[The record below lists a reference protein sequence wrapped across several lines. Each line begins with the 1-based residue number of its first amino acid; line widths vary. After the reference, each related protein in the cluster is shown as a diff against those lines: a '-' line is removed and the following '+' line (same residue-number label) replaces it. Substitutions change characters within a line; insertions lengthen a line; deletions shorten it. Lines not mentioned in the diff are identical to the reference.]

1 MVVHLFRCFQEVRV
15 NSLFSLC
22 VFRKISK
29 VRLLSSSVMDPNLSA
44 KDLRQMFVDFF
55 VEKHEHTFVPSSS
68 TIPHEDPT
76 LLFANA
82 GMNQFKSIF
91 LGSVDPN
98 SDFFK
103 LKRAANSQKCIRAG
117 GKHNDLDDVGK
128 DVYHHTFF
136 EMLGNWSFGNYF
148 KKEAIEFAWE
158 LLTVKYGMPKDRLY
172 VTYFGGEEGLD
183 SDEETRQLWISMG
196 LAPERV
202 LPFGMKDNFWE
213 MGETGP
219 CGPCSEIHYDRI
231 GGRDAAFLVNMDDPT
246 VLEVWNLVF
255 IQFNR
260 EADGSLKTLPSKH
273 VDTGMGLE
281 RLTSITQGKL
291 SNYDTDLFQPFF
303 EAIHK
308 GTGVRRYQGLVGP
321 EDRDGIDMAYRVVA
335 DHIRTLTMAITDG
348 GKPDNTGRGYVLRRI
363 LRRCVRFATEKLNCP
378 PGFVSSLVL
387 VAVDSLGEFF
397 PEVTK
402 DPQQVMDTINE
413 EEAQFLKTLARGRR
427 LFDRTVSKLT
437 DKLIPGDVAWRL
449 YDTYGFPVDL
459 TQLMAEE
466 RGLTVDMATYEE
478 SKRKAQEIARGK
490 GSGNDEGITLDVH
503 AINKLQK
510 EFNLAPTDDK
520 VKYKYTSDEDGNY
533 VFEPVVGTV
542 KAIIFQKEFVN
553 EVTSGSHCGV
563 LLDKTCF
570 YAEQG
575 GQIYDQGF
583 MTKEDDEEVEFSVSN
598 VQVHGGYVLHVG
610 AIEGTLK
617 VGDMLKCQI
626 DEQRRRVVMNN
637 HTATHV
643 LNFSLRKE
651 LGEADQRGSLVAPD
665 RLRFDFTAKGAM
677 TTEQIKN
684 TELTSQ
690 DIVSKNMAV
699 FAKEVPLA
707 LAKDIQ
713 GLRAI
718 FEEVYPDPVRVLSIG
733 SPFDD
738 LQEDPQ
744 AGYKYSVEFCG
755 GTHLQRTGHMKT
767 FVLVS
772 EEAISKGIRRIV
784 ALTGSEALK
793 AEKKCNLLETKVE
806 DIQSRVQDKINEG
819 GLKIKETSQEIAR
832 ITEDISGSVIS
843 AWRKD
848 EMRTKLKAVKKLVDD
863 AEKEKKNAMM
873 QQAMDKAKAIIEA
886 DGNRSFVVDVFD
898 AGSNQKILDAA
909 LKQFKTL
916 APTTATLLF
925 SVDEENSK
933 IICLAQVP
941 KEAIQQGLKADEWV
955 KSVSDLL
962 GGKCG
967 GKDVSAQGSGPNV
980 GCIDKA
986 VEIASKFAEQKL

>member
-1 MVVHLFRCFQEVRV
+1 MILNRYFGANRFISSL
-15 NSLFSLC
+15 NSI
-22 VFRKISK
+22 VFRRLSK
-29 VRLLSSSVMDPNLSA
+29 NSSPSLSTMDPNLSA

-55 VEKHEHTFVPSSS
+55 VEKYEHTFVPSSS

-82 GMNQFKSIF
+82 GMNQYKSIF
-91 LGSVDPN
+91 LGTVDPN
-98 SDFFK
+98 SDFSK

-136 EMLGNWSFGNYF
+136 EMLGNWSFGDYF
-148 KKEAIEFAWE
+148 KKEAIEWAWE

-172 VTYFGGEEGLD
+172 VTYFGGEEGLE
-183 SDEETRQLWISMG
+183 SDEETRQFWLNMG
-196 LAPERV
+196 LPPERV

-219 CGPCSEIHYDRI
+219 CGPCSEIHFDRI
-231 GGRDAAFLVNMDDPT
+231 GGRDAASLVNMDDPT

-260 EADGSLKTLPSKH
+260 ETDGSLKSLPSKH

-281 RLTSITQGKL
+281 RLTSITQGKM

-303 EAIHK
+303 ETIHK
-308 GTGVRRYQGLVGP
+308 ATGVRPYQGFVGP
-321 EDRDGIDMAYRVVA
+321 EDKDGIDMAYRVVA

-378 PGFVSSLVL
+378 PGFVATLVS
-387 VAVDSLGEFF
+387 VAVDTLGEFF

-402 DPQQVMDTINE
+402 DPQQVMDVINE
-413 EEAQFLKTLARGRR
+413 EETQFLKTLARGRK

-437 DKLIPGDVAWRL
+437 DQVIPGDVAWRL

-466 RGLTVDMATYEE
+466 RGLTVDMGMYEE
-478 SKRKAQEIARGK
+478 CKKTAQEIARGK
-490 GSGNDEGITLDVH
+490 GSGNDDSITLDVH

-510 EFNLAPTDDK
+510 EFNLYPTDESP
-520 VKYKYTSDEDGNY
+520 KYKYTSDAEGNY

-542 KAIIFQKEFVN
+542 KAIIYEKEFVN

-563 LLDKTCF
+563 VMDRTCF

-583 MTKEDDEEVEFSVSN
+583 MTKEGDEEVEFSVTN
-598 VQVHGGYVLHVG
+598 VQIHGGYVLHVG
-610 AIEGTLK
+610 AIEGTLR
-617 VGDMLKCQI
+617 VGDQMKCQI
-626 DEQRRRVVMNN
+626 DEQRRRVTMNN

-665 RLRFDFTAKGAM
+665 KLRFDFTAKGAM

-690 DIVSKNMAV
+690 DIVSRNMPV
-699 FAKEVPLA
+699 FATEVTLA
-707 LAKDIQ
+707 VAKDIQ

-733 SPFDD
+733 SSFAD

-755 GTHLQRTGHMKT
+755 GTHLQRSGHMQS

-784 ALTGSEALK
+784 ALTGPEALK
-793 AEKKCNLLETKVE
+793 AEKKCHLLEEQVE
-806 DIQSRVQDKINEG
+806 KIQNLVQEKMKNG
-819 GLKIKETSQEIAR
+819 SLNIKGTSQEIAR
-832 ITEDISGSVIS
+832 LTEDLSAAVIS

-863 AEKEKKNAMM
+863 ADRAKKNAMM
-873 QQAMDKAKAIIEA
+873 QQAVDKAKAMIAE
-886 DGNRSFVVDVFD
+886 DSNRTFVVDVFD
-898 AGSNQKILDAA
+898 AGSNQKVLDAA
-909 LKQFKTL
+909 LKQFKSL
-916 APTTATLLF
+916 APKTAALLF
-925 SVDEENSK
+925 SVDEDNGK

-941 KEAIQQGLKADEWV
+941 KEVIQQGLKADEWV
-955 KSVSDLL
+955 KSVSELL

-967 GKDVSAQGSGPNV
+967 GKDLSAQGSGPNV
-980 GCIDKA
+980 GCLKKA
-986 VEIASKFAEQKL
+986 VETATQFAKQKL

>member
-1 MVVHLFRCFQEVRV
+1 
-15 NSLFSLC
+15 
-22 VFRKISK
+22 
-29 VRLLSSSVMDPNLSA
+29 MDPSLTA

-55 VEKHEHTFVPSSS
+55 VKKYQHTFVPSSS

-82 GMNQFKSIF
+82 GMNQYKPIF
-91 LGSVDPN
+91 LGTVDPN
-98 SDFFK
+98 SDLSK
-103 LKRAANSQKCIRAG
+103 LKRAVNSQKCIRAG

-136 EMLGNWSFGNYF
+136 EMLGNWSFGDYF

-158 LLTVKYGMPKDRLY
+158 LLTVTYGMSKDRLY
-172 VTYFGGEEGLD
+172 VTYFGGAKGLD
-183 SDEETRQLWISMG
+183 SDEDTKQFWLNMG
-196 LAPERV
+196 LPPERV

-219 CGPCSEIHYDRI
+219 CGPCTEIHYDRI

-260 EADGSLKTLPSKH
+260 ESDGGLKSLPSKH

-281 RLTSITQGKL
+281 RLTSITQGKM

-308 GTGVRRYQGLVGP
+308 ATGVRQYQGCVGA
-321 EDRDGIDMAYRVVA
+321 EDKDGIDMAYRVVA
-335 DHIRTLTMAITDG
+335 DHVRTLTMAITDG

-363 LRRCVRFATEKLNCP
+363 LRRCVRYGTEKLNVP
-378 PGFVSSLVL
+378 PGFIASLVS
-387 VAVDSLGEFF
+387 VAVDTLGDFF
-397 PEVTK
+397 PEVKK
-402 DPQQVMDTINE
+402 DPQQVRDVINE
-413 EEAQFLKTLARGRR
+413 EETQFLKTLARGRK

-466 RGLTVDMATYEE
+466 RGLTVDMNVYEE
-478 SKRKAQEIARGK
+478 CKKKAQEIARGK
-490 GSGNDEGITLDVH
+490 GSGSDDAITLDVH

-510 EFNLAPTDDK
+510 DFNLAPTDESA
-520 VKYKYTSDEDGNY
+520 KYNYKSDLDGNY
-533 VFEPVVGTV
+533 VFEPLMGTV
-542 KAIIFQKEFVN
+542 KAIVFEKEFVN
-553 EVTSGSHCGV
+553 EVTTGSHCGV
-563 LLDKTCF
+563 VLDRTSF

-583 MTKEDDEEVEFSVSN
+583 MVKEGDDEVEFSVSN

-610 AIEGTLK
+610 AVEGTLR
-617 VGDMLKCQI
+617 VGDQMKCLI
-626 DEQRRRVVMNN
+626 DEQRRRLTMNN

-651 LGEADQRGSLVAPD
+651 LGEADQRGSMVAPD
-665 RLRFDFTAKGAM
+665 RLRFDFTAKGAL
-677 TTEQIKN
+677 TTEQVKN

-690 DIVSKNMAV
+690 DIVSRNMDV
-699 FAKEVPLA
+699 FAKESSLA
-707 LAKDIQ
+707 MAKDIQ

-718 FEEVYPDPVRVLSIG
+718 FEEVYPDPVRVVSVG
-733 SPFDD
+733 ASFDE
-738 LQEDPQ
+738 LQDDPQ

-755 GTHLQRTGHMKT
+755 GTHLQRTGHMKS

-784 ALTGSEALK
+784 ALTGPEALK
-793 AEKKCNLLETKVE
+793 AEKKCHSLEEQVE
-806 DIQSRVQDKINEG
+806 NIQNVVQQKMKEG
-819 GLKIKETSQEIAR
+819 NLKIKETSQEIAR
-832 ITEDISGSVIS
+832 IGEDISAAVIS

-848 EMRTKLKAVKKLVDD
+848 EMRTKLKVVKKLVDD
-863 AEKEKKNAMM
+863 ADKIKKAAMM
-873 QQAMDKAKAIIEA
+873 QQAVDKAKAMIEA
-886 DGNRSFVVDVFD
+886 DSNRSFVVDVFD
-898 AGSNQKILDAA
+898 AGSNSKILDAA
-909 LKQFKTL
+909 LKQFKSL
-916 APTTATLLF
+916 APKTAALLF

-941 KEAIQQGLKADEWV
+941 KDVIQQGLKADEWV
-955 KSVSDLL
+955 KSVSELI

-967 GKDVSAQGSGPNV
+967 GKDLSAQGSGPNI
-980 GCIDKA
+980 GCLKKA
-986 VEIASKFAEQKL
+986 METATRFAQQKL

>member
-1 MVVHLFRCFQEVRV
+1 
-15 NSLFSLC
+15 
-22 VFRKISK
+22 
-29 VRLLSSSVMDPNLSA
+29 
-44 KDLRQMFVDFF
+44 MFVDFF
-55 VEKHEHTFVPSSS
+55 VEKYKHTFVPSSS

-82 GMNQFKSIF
+82 GMNQYKSIF
-91 LGSVDPN
+91 LGTVDPN
-98 SDFFK
+98 SDFSK
-103 LKRAANSQKCIRAG
+103 LKRAVNSQKCIRAG

-136 EMLGNWSFGNYF
+136 EMLGNWSFGDYF
-148 KKEAIEFAWE
+148 KKEAIEWAWE

-172 VTYFGGEEGLD
+172 VTYFGGAEGLD
-183 SDEETRQLWISMG
+183 SDEDTRQFWLNTG
-196 LAPERV
+196 LPPERV

-219 CGPCSEIHYDRI
+219 CGPCSEIHFDRI
-231 GGRDAAFLVNMDDPT
+231 GGRDAASLVNMDDPT

-260 EADGSLKTLPSKH
+260 EADGSLKSLPSKH

-281 RLTSITQGKL
+281 RLTSITQGKM

-308 GTGVRRYQGLVGP
+308 GTGVRPYQGFVGP
-321 EDRDGIDMAYRVVA
+321 EDKDGIDMAYRVVA

-363 LRRCVRFATEKLNCP
+363 LRRCVRYATEKLNCP
-378 PGFVSSLVL
+378 PGFVSSLVS
-387 VAVDSLGEFF
+387 VAVNSLGEFF
-397 PEVTK
+397 TEVTK
-402 DPQQVMDTINE
+402 DPQQVMDVINE
-413 EEAQFLKTLARGRR
+413 EETQFLKTLARGRK

-437 DKLIPGDVAWRL
+437 DQVIPGDVAWRL

-466 RGLTVDMATYEE
+466 RGLSVDMGMYEE
-478 SKRKAQEIARGK
+478 CRKKAQEIARGK
-490 GSGNDEGITLDVH
+490 GSENNDAITLDVH

-510 EFNLAPTDDK
+510 EFNLDPTDEGP
-520 VKYKYTSDEDGNY
+520 KYKYTSDAEGNY

-542 KAIIFQKEFVN
+542 KAIIFEKEFVN

-563 LLDKTCF
+563 VLDRTCF

-583 MTKEDDEEVEFSVSN
+583 MTKEGDEEVEFSVIN
-598 VQVHGGYVLHVG
+598 VQIHGGYVLHVG
-610 AIEGTLK
+610 AIEGTLR
-617 VGDMLKCQI
+617 VGDQMKCQI
-626 DEQRRRVVMNN
+626 DEQRRRVTMNN

-665 RLRFDFTAKGAM
+665 KLRFDFTAKGAM
-677 TTEQIKN
+677 TTGQIKN

-707 LAKDIQ
+707 MAKDVQ

-718 FEEVYPDPVRVLSIG
+718 FEEVYPDPVRVLSVG
-733 SPFDD
+733 SSFDD

-755 GTHLQRTGHMKT
+755 GTHLQRTGHMQS

-784 ALTGSEALK
+784 ALTGPEALK
-793 AEKKCNLLETKVE
+793 AEKKCHALEEKVE
-806 DIQSRVQDKINEG
+806 KIQNLVEQKMKEG
-819 GLKIKETSQEIAR
+819 GLNIKETSQEIAR
-832 ITEDISGSVIS
+832 LTEDISAAVIS

-848 EMRTKLKAVKKLVDD
+848 EMRTKLKVVKKLVDD
-863 AEKEKKNAMM
+863 ADRTKKSAMM
-873 QQAMDKAKAIIEA
+873 QQAMDKAKAMIEA
-886 DGNRSFVVDVFD
+886 DNNRSFVVDVFD

-909 LKQFKTL
+909 LKQFKSL
-916 APTTATLLF
+916 APKTAALLF

-941 KEAIQQGLKADEWV
+941 KEVIQQGLKADEWV
-955 KSVSDLL
+955 KSVSELL

-967 GKDVSAQGSGPNV
+967 GKDVSAQGSGPNI
-980 GCIDKA
+980 GCIKQA
-986 VEIASKFAEQKL
+986 VETATQFAKQKL

>member
-1 MVVHLFRCFQEVRV
+1 
-15 NSLFSLC
+15 
-22 VFRKISK
+22 
-29 VRLLSSSVMDPNLSA
+29 
-44 KDLRQMFVDFF
+44 MFVDFF
-55 VEKHEHTFVPSSS
+55 VEKYEHTFVPSSS

-82 GMNQFKSIF
+82 GMNQYKSIF
-91 LGSVDPN
+91 LGTVDPN
-98 SDFFK
+98 SDFSK
-103 LKRAANSQKCIRAG
+103 LKRAVNSQKCIRAG

-136 EMLGNWSFGNYF
+136 EMLGNWSFGDYF

-172 VTYFGGEEGLD
+172 VTYFGGADGLE
-183 SDEETRQLWISMG
+183 SDEDTRQFWLNMG
-196 LAPERV
+196 VPPERV

-260 EADGSLKTLPSKH
+260 EADGSLKSLPSKH

-281 RLTSITQGKL
+281 RLTSITQGKM

-308 GTGVRRYQGLVGP
+308 ATGVRPYQGLVGP
-321 EDRDGIDMAYRVVA
+321 EDKDGIDMAYRVVA

-348 GKPDNTGRGYVLRRI
+348 GKPDSTGRGYVLRRI
-363 LRRCVRFATEKLNCP
+363 LRRCVRYATEKLNVP
-378 PGFVSSLVL
+378 PGFVASLVS
-387 VAVDSLGEFF
+387 VAVDTLGEFF

-402 DPQQVMDTINE
+402 DPQQVMDVINE
-413 EEAQFLKTLARGRR
+413 EETQFLKTLARGRK

-437 DKLIPGDVAWRL
+437 DHVIPGDVAWRL

-466 RGLTVDMATYEE
+466 RGLAVDMDMYEE
-478 SKRKAQEIARGK
+478 CKKKAQEIARGK
-490 GSGNDEGITLDVH
+490 GGGNDDAITLDVH

-510 EFNLAPTDDK
+510 EFNLEPTNESP
-520 VKYKYTSDEDGNY
+520 KYIYTSDAEGNY

-542 KAIIFQKEFVN
+542 KAIIFEKEFVN

-563 LLDKTCF
+563 VLDRTCF

-583 MTKEDDEEVEFSVSN
+583 LTKEGDEEVEFSVTN
-598 VQVHGGYVLHVG
+598 VQIHGGYVLHVG
-610 AIEGTLK
+610 AIEGTLR
-617 VGDMLKCQI
+617 VGDQMKCLI

-665 RLRFDFTAKGAM
+665 KLRFDFTAKGAM

-690 DIVSKNMAV
+690 DIVSRNMAV
-699 FAKEVPLA
+699 FAKEVSLA
-707 LAKDIQ
+707 MAKDIQ

-733 SPFDD
+733 SSFDD

-755 GTHLQRTGHMKT
+755 GTHLQRTGHMNS
-767 FVLVS
+767 FVIVS

-784 ALTGSEALK
+784 ALTGPEALK
-793 AEKKCNLLETKVE
+793 AEKKCHSLEQQVEKIQNL
-806 DIQSRVQDKINEG
+806 VQGNMKDG

-832 ITEDISGSVIS
+832 LTEDINAAVIS

-848 EMRTKLKAVKKLVDD
+848 EMRTNLKAVKKLVDD
-863 AEKEKKNAMM
+863 ADKTKKNAMM
-873 QQAMDKAKAIIEA
+873 QQAVDKAKAMIDA
-886 DGNRSFVVDVFD
+886 DNNRSFVVDVFD

-909 LKQFKTL
+909 LKQFKSL
-916 APTTATLLF
+916 APKTAALLF

-941 KEAIQQGLKADEWV
+941 KDVIQQGLKADEWV
-955 KSVSDLL
+955 KSVSELL

-967 GKDVSAQGSGPNV
+967 GKDLSAQGSGPNIS
-980 GCIDKA
+980 CIRKA
-986 VEIASKFAEQKL
+986 VETATQFAKQKLYN

>member
-1 MVVHLFRCFQEVRV
+1 
-15 NSLFSLC
+15 
-22 VFRKISK
+22 
-29 VRLLSSSVMDPNLSA
+29 MDPNLSA
-44 KDLRQMFVDFF
+44 KDLRQMYVDFF
-55 VEKHEHTFVPSSS
+55 VKKHEHTFVPSSS
-68 TIPHEDPT
+68 TIPHDDPT

-82 GMNQFKSIF
+82 GMNQYKPIF
-91 LGSVDPN
+91 LGTVDPN
-98 SDFFK
+98 SDLSK
-103 LKRAANSQKCIRAG
+103 LKRAVNSQKCIRAG

-136 EMLGNWSFGNYF
+136 EMLGNWSFGDYF

-172 VTYFGGEEGLD
+172 VTYFGGAEGLE
-183 SDEETRQLWISMG
+183 SDEDTKQFWIDIG
-196 LAPERV
+196 VPPERV
-202 LPFGMKDNFWE
+202 LPFDMKDNFWE

-219 CGPCSEIHYDRI
+219 CGPCTEIHYDRI
-231 GGRDAAFLVNMDDPT
+231 GGRDAAYLVNMDDPT

-260 EADGSLKTLPSKH
+260 ESDGSLKSLPNKH

-281 RLTSITQGKL
+281 RLVSITQGKM

-308 GTGVRRYQGLVGP
+308 ATGVRPYQGLVGA
-321 EDRDGIDMAYRVVA
+321 EDKDGIDMAYRVVA
-335 DHIRTLTMAITDG
+335 DHVRTLTMAITDG

-363 LRRCVRFATEKLNCP
+363 LRRCVRFGTEKLNVP
-378 PGFVSSLVL
+378 PGFIASLVS
-387 VAVDSLGEFF
+387 VAVDTLGDFF
-397 PEVTK
+397 PEVKK
-402 DPQQVMDTINE
+402 DPQQVKDVINE
-413 EEAQFLKTLARGRR
+413 EETQFLKTLARGRK

-437 DKLIPGDVAWRL
+437 DKQIPGDVAWRL

-466 RGLTVDMATYEE
+466 RGLTVDMNVYEE
-478 SKRKAQEIARGK
+478 CKKKAQEIARGK
-490 GSGNDEGITLDVH
+490 GSGNDDAITLDVH

-510 EFNLAPTDDK
+510 DFNLAPTDESP
-520 VKYKYTSDEDGNY
+520 KYNYKSDSEGNY
-533 VFEPVVGTV
+533 VFEPVIGTV
-542 KAIIFQKEFVN
+542 KAIMFEKEFVN
-553 EVTSGSHCGV
+553 EVTSHHCGV
-563 LLDKTCF
+563 VLDRSCF

-583 MTKEDDEEVEFSVSN
+583 MVKEGDDEVEFAVSN

-610 AIEGTLK
+610 AVEGTLR
-617 VGDMLKCQI
+617 VGDQMKCQI
-626 DEQRRRVVMNN
+626 DEQRRRLTMNN

-665 RLRFDFTAKGAM
+665 RLRFDFTAKSAM

-690 DIVSKNMAV
+690 DIVSRNMDV
-699 FAKEVPLA
+699 FAKESSLA
-707 LAKDIQ
+707 MAKDIQ

-733 SPFDD
+733 ASFDE
-738 LQEDPQ
+738 LQDDPQ

-755 GTHLQRTGHMKT
+755 GTHLQQTGHMNS

-784 ALTGSEALK
+784 ALTGPEALK
-793 AEKKCNLLETKVE
+793 AEKKCNSLEEQVE
-806 DIQSRVQDKINEG
+806 NIQNLVQQKMKEG

-832 ITEDISGSVIS
+832 IGEDISAAVIS

-848 EMRTKLKAVKKLVDD
+848 EMRTKLKSVKKLVDD
-863 AEKEKKNAMM
+863 ADKTRKNAMM
-873 QQAMDKAKAIIEA
+873 QQAVDKAKAMIEA
-886 DGNRSFVVDVFD
+886 DPNRSFVVDVFD
-898 AGSNQKILDAA
+898 AGSNQKVLDAA
-909 LKQFKTL
+909 LKQFKSL
-916 APTTATLLF
+916 APKTAALLF

-941 KEAIQQGLKADEWV
+941 KEVIKQGLKADEWV
-955 KSVSDLL
+955 KSVSELI

-967 GKDVSAQGSGPNV
+967 GKDLSAQGSGPNI
-980 GCIDKA
+980 GCVKKA
-986 VEIASKFAEQKL
+986 VETATQFAQQKL

>member
-1 MVVHLFRCFQEVRV
+1 
-15 NSLFSLC
+15 
-22 VFRKISK
+22 
-29 VRLLSSSVMDPNLSA
+29 MDPNLSA
-44 KDLRQMFVDFF
+44 KDLRNIFVDFF

-68 TIPHEDPT
+68 TVPHEDPT

-91 LGSVDPN
+91 LGTVDPN
-98 SDFFK
+98 SEFSK
-103 LKRAANSQKCIRAG
+103 LKRAVNSQKCIRAG

-172 VTYFGGEEGLD
+172 VTYFGGEQELE
-183 SDEETRQLWISMG
+183 SDEETRQLWLSMG
-196 LAPERV
+196 LPPERV

-219 CGPCSEIHYDRI
+219 CGPCSEIHYDRF
-231 GGRDAAFLVNMDDPT
+231 GGRDAASLVNMDDPS

-260 EADGSLKTLPSKH
+260 ETDGSLKTLPNKH

-281 RLTSITQGKL
+281 RLTSITQGKM

-308 GTGVRRYQGLVGP
+308 GTGVRPYQGLVGP
-321 EDRDGIDMAYRVVA
+321 EDTDGIDMAYRVVA
-335 DHIRTLTMAITDG
+335 DHVRTLTMAITDG

-387 VAVDSLGEFF
+387 VAVDSLGDFF

-402 DPQQVMDTINE
+402 DPQQVIDIINE
-413 EEAQFLKTLARGRR
+413 EETQFLKTLARGRR
-427 LFDRTVSKLT
+427 LFDRTVSKLS

-466 RGLTVDMATYEE
+466 RGLTVDMAVYEE
-478 SKRKAQEIARGK
+478 SKRQAQEIARGK
-490 GSGNDEGITLDVH
+490 GSGNENDITLDVH
-503 AINKLQK
+503 AIDKLQK
-510 EFNLAPTDDK
+510 EFNLKCTDGSA
-520 VKYKYTSDEDGNY
+520 KYKYTSDEDGSY
-533 VFEPVVGTV
+533 VFESVVGKV
-542 KAIIFQKEFVN
+542 EAIVFEKEFVN

-563 LLDKTCF
+563 VLDKTCF

-575 GQIYDQGF
+575 GQIYDLGF
-583 MTKEDDEEVEFSVSN
+583 MIKEDDEEVEFSVSN
-598 VQVHGGYVLHVG
+598 VQVHGGYILHVG
-610 AIEGTLK
+610 TIEGTLR
-617 VGDMLKCQI
+617 VGDQLKCQI
-626 DEQRRRVVMNN
+626 DDERRRVVMNN

-643 LNFSLRKE
+643 LNFALRKE

-677 TTEQIKN
+677 TTEQVKN

-690 DIVSKNMAV
+690 DIVSRNMTV
-699 FAKEVPLA
+699 FAQEVALA

-713 GLRAI
+713 GIRAI
-718 FEEVYPDPVRVLSIG
+718 FEEVYPDPVRVVSIG
-733 SPFDD
+733 SSFDE

-755 GTHLQRTGHMKT
+755 GTHLRRTGHMKK

-772 EEAISKGIRRIV
+772 EEAISKGVRRIV
-784 ALTGSEALK
+784 ALTGPEALK
-793 AEKKCNLLETKVE
+793 AEKKCTLLQTKVE
-806 DIQSRVQDKINEG
+806 NIQSLVQEKMKNG
-819 GLKIKETSQEIAR
+819 SLNIKETSQEIAR
-832 ITEDISGSVIS
+832 LTEDISASVIS

-848 EMRTKLKAVKKLVDD
+848 EIRTKLKVVKKLVDD
-863 AEKEKKNAMM
+863 AEKAKKGTMM
-873 QQAMDKAKAIIEA
+873 QQAVDKAKAIIEA
-886 DGNRSFVVDVFD
+886 DGHMTFVVDVFQ

-909 LKQFKTL
+909 LKQFKNL
-916 APTTATLLF
+916 APTTAVLLF
-925 SVDEENSK
+925 SVDEENAK

-955 KSVSDLL
+955 KSVSELL

-967 GKDVSAQGSGPNV
+967 GKDVSAQGSGPNI

-986 VEIASKFAEQKL
+986 VETARKFAEQKL

>member
-1 MVVHLFRCFQEVRV
+1 GVVTRTKTSAVTANCDFFESFMVVHIFRCFQEVRV

-22 VFRKISK
+22 VFSKISK

-82 GMNQFKSIF
+82 GMNQ
-91 LGSVDPN
+91 
-98 SDFFK
+98 
-103 LKRAANSQKCIRAG
+103 
-117 GKHNDLDDVGK
+117 
-128 DVYHHTFF
+128 
-136 EMLGNWSFGNYF
+136 
-148 KKEAIEFAWE
+148 KEAIEFAWE

-303 EAIHK
+303 EAIHE

-387 VAVDSLGEFF
+387 VAVNSLGEFF

-402 DPQQVMDTINE
+402 DPQ
-413 EEAQFLKTLARGRR
+413 
-427 LFDRTVSKLT
+427 
-437 DKLIPGDVAWRL
+437 
-449 YDTYGFPVDL
+449 
-459 TQLMAEE
+459 QLMAEE

-490 GSGNDEGITLDVH
+490 GSGSDEGITLDVH

-510 EFNLAPTDDK
+510 EFNLAPTDDS

-533 VFEPVVGTV
+533 VFEPVVGAV

-610 AIEGTLK
+610 AIEGTLR

-643 LNFSLRKE
+643 LNFSLRRE

-707 LAKDIQ
+707 LGKNIQ

-718 FEEVYPDPVRVLSIG
+718 FEEVYPDPVRVVSIG
-733 SPFDD
+733 SPFED

-755 GTHLQRTGHMKT
+755 GT
-767 FVLVS
+767 
-772 EEAISKGIRRIV
+772 
-784 ALTGSEALK
+784 
-793 AEKKCNLLETKVE
+793 
-806 DIQSRVQDKINEG
+806 
-819 GLKIKETSQEIAR
+819 
-832 ITEDISGSVIS
+832 
-843 AWRKD
+843 
-848 EMRTKLKAVKKLVDD
+848 
-863 AEKEKKNAMM
+863 
-873 QQAMDKAKAIIEA
+873 
-886 DGNRSFVVDVFD
+886 
-898 AGSNQKILDAA
+898 
-909 LKQFKTL
+909 
-916 APTTATLLF
+916 
-925 SVDEENSK
+925 
-933 IICLAQVP
+933 
-941 KEAIQQGLKADEWV
+941 
-955 KSVSDLL
+955 
-962 GGKCG
+962 
-967 GKDVSAQGSGPNV
+967 
-980 GCIDKA
+980 
-986 VEIASKFAEQKL
+986 

>member
-1 MVVHLFRCFQEVRV
+1 MVFGRCLRLNWFVSSLNSILFLNV
-15 NSLFSLC
+15 
-22 VFRKISK
+22 SK
-29 VRLLSSSVMDPNLSA
+29 RTSSTAIKMDPSLTA
-44 KDLRQMFVDFF
+44 KDLRKMFVDFF
-55 VEKHEHTFVPSSS
+55 VEKYEHTFVPSSS

-82 GMNQFKSIF
+82 GMNQYKSIF
-91 LGSVDPN
+91 LGTVDPN
-98 SDFFK
+98 SDLSK

-136 EMLGNWSFGNYF
+136 EMLGNWSFGDYF

-158 LLTVKYGMPKDRLY
+158 LLTVKYGMPKERLY
-172 VTYFGGEEGLD
+172 VTYFGGAEGLE
-183 SDEETRQLWISMG
+183 SDEDTKQFWLDMG
-196 LAPERV
+196 LPADRV

-219 CGPCSEIHYDRI
+219 CGPCTEIHFDRI
-231 GGRDAAFLVNMDDPT
+231 GGRNAAYLVNMDDPT

-260 EADGSLKTLPSKH
+260 EGDGSLKSLPSKH

-281 RLTSITQGKL
+281 RLTSITQGKM

-303 EAIHK
+303 EAVHK
-308 GTGVRRYQGLVGP
+308 GTGVRPYTGLVGA
-321 EDRDGIDMAYRVVA
+321 EDKDGVDMAYRVVA
-335 DHIRTLTMAITDG
+335 DHVRTLTMAITDG

-363 LRRCVRFATEKLNCP
+363 LRRCVRFGTEKLNMP
-378 PGFVSSLVL
+378 PGFIASLVS
-387 VAVDSLGEFF
+387 VAVDTLGDFF
-397 PEVTK
+397 PEVKK
-402 DPQQVMDTINE
+402 DPQQVKDVINE
-413 EEAQFLKTLARGRR
+413 EETMFLKTLARGRK
-427 LFDRTVSKLT
+427 LFDRTVNQLT
-437 DKLIPGDVAWRL
+437 DNFIPGDVAWRL

-466 RGLTVDMATYEE
+466 RGLTVDMNVYEE
-478 SKRKAQEIARGK
+478 SKKKAQEIARGK
-490 GSGNDEGITLDVH
+490 GSGNDDAITLDVH

-510 EFNLAPTDDK
+510 DLNLKPTNEKSKYSYISDK
-520 VKYKYTSDEDGNY
+520 EGNY
-533 VFEPVVGTV
+533 VFEPVTGTV
-542 KAIIFQKEFVN
+542 KAIIFEKEFVN
-553 EVTSGSHCGV
+553 EVITGSHCGV
-563 LLDKTCF
+563 VLDRTCF

-583 MTKEDDEEVEFSVSN
+583 MVKEGDDEVEFSVTN

-610 AIEGTLK
+610 AVEGTLR
-617 VGDMLKCQI
+617 VGDQMKCQI
-626 DEQRRRVVMNN
+626 DEQRRRLTMNN

-643 LNFSLRKE
+643 LNFALRKH
-651 LGEADQRGSLVAPD
+651 LGDADQRGSLVAPD
-665 RLRFDFTAKGAM
+665 KLRFDFTAKGAM

-690 DIVSKNMAV
+690 DIVSRSMDV
-699 FAKEVPLA
+699 FAKESSLA
-707 LAKDIQ
+707 TAKDIQ

-733 SPFDD
+733 ASFDELRD
-738 LQEDPQ
+738 DPQ

-755 GTHLQRTGHMKT
+755 GTHLQNTGHMKS

-784 ALTGSEALK
+784 ALTGPEALK
-793 AEKKCNLLETKVE
+793 AENKCHSLEERVENVQNLVE
-806 DIQSRVQDKINEG
+806 EKMKDG
-819 GLKIKETSQEIAR
+819 GLNIKETSQEITR
-832 ITEDISGSVIS
+832 ISEDISAAVIS

-848 EMRTKLKAVKKLVDD
+848 EMRSKLKIVKKLVDD
-863 AEKEKKNAMM
+863 A
-873 QQAMDKAKAIIEA
+873 DKAKKTVLQQQAIDKAKGIVEA
-886 DGNRSFVVDVFD
+886 DPNRSFVVDVFD
-898 AGSNQKILDAA
+898 AGSNSKILDAA
-909 LKQFKTL
+909 MKQFKSL
-916 APTTATLLF
+916 APKMAALLF

-941 KEAIQQGLKADEWV
+941 KDAIARGLKADEWV
-955 KSVSDLL
+955 KSVSELI

-967 GKDVSAQGSGPNV
+967 GKDQSAQGSGSNV
-980 GCIDKA
+980 GCVKKA
-986 VEIASKFAEQKL
+986 VETATNFAQQKL